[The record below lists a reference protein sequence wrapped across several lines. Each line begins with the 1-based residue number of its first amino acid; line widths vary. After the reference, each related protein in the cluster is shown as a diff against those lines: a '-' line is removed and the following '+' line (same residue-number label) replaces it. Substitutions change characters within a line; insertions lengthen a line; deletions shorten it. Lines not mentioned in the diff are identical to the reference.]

1 MKNHLMSVI
10 QELKHRNVF
19 RLAIIYI
26 ITAWLI
32 IQVVETIFPAFGFSE
47 AAIRIAVI
55 ALGIGF
61 IPALILAWVFEITP
75 EGIKKEKDVDRSQSI
90 TPQTGKNLDRTIIVA
105 LVVALGY
112 FAIDKFV
119 ISKFRESSIAQTAR
133 QEGRSEALVES
144 YGNKSIA
151 VLPFVDMSRE
161 GDQEYFSDGI
171 SEELLN
177 LLAKIPELRVISRS
191 SAFSYKGKDIK
202 LADVARELNT
212 AHILEGSVRKA
223 GNKVRITA
231 QLIEARSDTHLWSET
246 YDRTL
251 DDIFAIQ
258 DEIAL
263 EVVEQLKV
271 TLLGA
276 APMVKETDPEAYALY
291 LQARHLGRQGTA
303 EAFEQSIALYKRA
316 LTIDPEYPAVW
327 IGLAEIYSKQAS
339 NGQRPMDEGIRMAR
353 EAADQAMVI
362 DPEYAPTHG
371 QLGLIAMDYDNDLA
385 AAARYY
391 ERALALDPT
400 NPDILGGA
408 SMLARSLGRMDDG
421 IALLEYALVR
431 DPVNPTHHFNLGLDF
446 IFAGRLDAAILSLR
460 TALSLSPG
468 RIGVYARMGDA
479 LLLKGE
485 PEAALA
491 AMQQDSFEG
500 WRIIG
505 MPMVYHAMGQ
515 AAESDAALAESIER
529 FEHGAAYNIAYVM
542 AFCGKADLAFD
553 WLDKAVQYSDPGLVD
568 IPVENL
574 FANIHDDPRW
584 LPFLESIGKSPE
596 QLAAIEF
603 KVTLPQ

>member
-1 MKNHLMSVI
+1 MKTTLSLYE
-10 QELKHRNVF
+10 ELKRRNVL
-19 RLAIIYI
+19 RV
-26 ITAWLI
+26 TAAYVVVSWLV
-32 IQVVETIFPAFGFSE
+32 IQVVETVFPAFGFGD
-47 AAIRIAVI
+47 AAVRIVTIILVI
-55 ALGIGF
+55 GLIPTF
-61 IPALILAWVFEITP
+61 ILSWAFEITP
-75 EGIKKEKDVDRSQSI
+75 EGLKKEKDVDRSQSI
-90 TPQTGKNLDRTIIVA
+90 TAHTGKKLDRVIMVVMA
-105 LVVALGY
+105 LAIGY

-119 ISKFRESSIAQTAR
+119 LSESREASIAEEAR
-133 QEGRSEALVES
+133 QEGRSETLVES
-144 YGNKSIA
+144 YGDRSIA
-151 VLPFVDMSRE
+151 VLPFVNMS
-161 GDQEYFSDGI
+161 DDASNEYFSDGI

-177 LLAKIPELRVISRS
+177 LLAKIPELRVTSRS
-191 SAFSYKGKDIK
+191 SAFSFKGEKINIPEVAKK
-202 LADVARELNT
+202 LNVAY
-212 AHILEGSVRKA
+212 ILEGSVRKA
-223 GNKVRITA
+223 GNQVRITV
-231 QLIEARSDTHLWSET
+231 QLIEARSDVHLWSET

-251 DDIFAIQ
+251 DNIFAIQ

-276 APMVKETDPEAYALY
+276 APMVKETDPEAFALY

-303 EAFEQSIALYKRA
+303 EAFEQSIALYQRA

-339 NGQRPMDEGIRMAR
+339 NGQRPMDEGIRLAR
-353 EAADQAMVI
+353 EAVYKALVI
-362 DPEYAPTHG
+362 DAEYAPTHG

-385 AAARYY
+385 AAARHY

-408 SMLARSLGRMDDG
+408 SMLARSLGRLDDG
-421 IALLEYALVR
+421 VALLEYALVR
-431 DPVNPTHHFNLGLDF
+431 DPVNATHHFNLGLDF
-446 IFAGRLDAAILSLR
+446 IFAGRFDAAILSLR

-505 MPMVYHAMGQ
+505 LPMVYHAMGQ

-529 FEHGAAYNIAYVM
+529 FGHGAAYNIAYVL

-553 WLDKAVQYSDPGLVD
+553 WLDTAVQYSDPGLVD

-603 KVTLPQ
+603 KVTLPE